1 MGQRTVSTQMPEH
14 DWSVGHL
21 STFVALLE
29 FSCDRRAGMRA
40 AGPDA

>member
-14 DWSVGHL
+14 DWSLGHL
-21 STFVALLE
+21 VAHLE